1 MRGCITSGEQWAF
14 FVYKSD
20 SAGGVVSIASEIS
33 LGTALENFPLVVGL
47 LRDMVCYPLQTF
59 FFFFSVTE
67 YSMQVE
73 NALIY
78 EQKYFSY

>member
-1 MRGCITSGEQWAF
+1 MS
-14 FVYKSD
+14 V
-20 SAGGVVSIASEIS
+20 ASEIS
-33 LGTALENFPLVVGL
+33 LGTALENFPLVLGL
-47 LRDMVCYPLQTF
+47 LRDMVCCPLQTF
-59 FFFFSVTE
+59 FFLSVTE